1 MFQLFITVFLTLF
14 LRRMNHN
21 VYLLINL
28 FENFEIQ
35 YSKAFLC
42 LFKKIYPMYSFS
54 NENTIHQKAHFSV
67 NYASISVIFW
77 QQYRFFLNDKIGNL
91 KVSRYVGGN
100 IVCFTVSIIYVYAL
114 FALLR
119 QYKWVFFLS
128 IQMF

>member
-1 MFQLFITVFLTLF
+1 MFQLFITVFLPLF

-77 QQYRFFLNDKIGNL
+77 QQYRFFLNNKIGRDP
-91 KVSRYVGGN
+91 SYFGGN